1 MQIEKK
7 LIACSILAIA
17 IGIATVVPL
26 AFLMTPT
33 SASAQITDD
42 PWFNLNIN
50 YATCEAKTVFSSNLS
65 AMYSYTYNYTTNPN
79 AIDTQNGARIE
90 YFRIQ
95 IYSDQGQLVNQIV
108 ALAANCTE
116 NINPIEVQFARQDWF
131 NTSNVQGSA
140 IDFAPNFNGA
150 LPADIGYSA
159 HCFTTEQQEQIEKI
173 QNAQTI
179 YIDICRVGYI
189 TYTGNDTVVSFAN
202 NEVAQHYELTKTG
215 NGFSYG
221 VRPAGYSADLV
232 PGQTP

>member
-17 IGIATVVPL
+17 IGIGTVVPL

-50 YATCEAKTVFSSNLS
+50 YATCEAKTVFSNNTS
-65 AMYSYTYNYTTNPN
+65 AMYTYVSNYTTNPN
-79 AIDTQNGARIE
+79 AVDQTGARIE

-95 IYSDQGQLVNQIV
+95 IYSNKGQLVNQTI
-108 ALAANCTE
+108 ALAANCSE
-116 NINPIEVQFARQDWF
+116 NINPQEIQFARQDWF
-131 NTSNVQGSA
+131 NTSDVQGSYF
-140 IDFAPNFNGA
+140 DFVPNFNGA
-150 LPADIGYSA
+150 LPEDIAYSA
-159 HCFTTEQQEQIEKI
+159 HCFTTEDEGQIENI
-173 QNAQTI
+173 QNAQTVF
-179 YIDICRVGYI
+179 IDICRVGYI

-202 NEVAQHYELTKTG
+202 NEIAQHYELTKSA
-215 NGFSYG
+215 NGFFYG
-221 VRPAGYSADLV
+221 VRPSGYAADLI